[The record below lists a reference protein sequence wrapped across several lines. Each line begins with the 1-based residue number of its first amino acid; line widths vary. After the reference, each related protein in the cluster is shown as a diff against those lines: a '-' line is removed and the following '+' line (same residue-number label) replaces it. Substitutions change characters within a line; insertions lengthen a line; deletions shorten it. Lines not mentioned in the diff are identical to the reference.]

1 METVTEQP
9 TLHTEEVCCGAELQS
24 DYNCAENY
32 CELTL
37 ATCSLSWSFCCKGC
51 AKYEYYYPSCEK
63 DACRLFCLI
72 KFPFTLIAD
81 ICVSPCKTF
90 LYCEK
95 CVSKKENKKEKMGT
109 EPGL

>member
-1 METVTEQP
+1 METIIEQP
-9 TLHTEEVCCGAELQS
+9 TLHTEEICCGAELHPN
-24 DYNCAENY
+24 YNCAENY

-37 ATCSLSWSFCCKGC
+37 ATCAQSCTFCCKGC
-51 AKYEYYYPSCEK
+51 AKYEYDDPSCDK

-81 ICVSPCKTF
+81 ICIAPCKTF

-95 CVSKKENKKEKMGT
+95 CIGKKEKMGT